1 MNSSLS
7 TRNVRFLK
15 NKELTL
21 HFAKDELYF
30 LNRIKKIG
38 DDSYRTLYGLNNHDV
53 TTIIYCTMN

>member
-7 TRNVRFLK
+7 TRNVRFSK

-21 HFAKDELYF
+21 HFANDKLHFLY
-30 LNRIKKIG
+30 RIKKIG
-38 DDSYRTLYGLNNHDV
+38 DDSKRTLYGLNNHDV